1 MTSSSSS
8 NEAAATQ
15 GAGAGEPTFLTIPEA
30 YTELRISRWTL
41 YQLIRSRQL
50 RTVKIG
56 RRRFVPAADL
66 RSFIERLRAE
76 ETF

>member
-1 MTSSSSS
+1 MTSSGSTP
-8 NEAAATQ
+8 EAPTQ
-15 GAGAGEPTFLTIPEA
+15 DAGAAEPTFLTIPEA

-41 YQLIRSRQL
+41 YQLIHSRQL

-66 RSFIERLRAE
+66 RTYIERLRAE
-76 ETF
+76 ETV